1 MLEGLQLPRRDRRVL
16 VDASTLDDAGV
27 FAHGRGEAL
36 VQTIDFFTPIVDDP
50 YDFGQIA
57 AANALSDVYAMGG
70 RPLTALA
77 LLCAPETGLP
87 HEVVRAVLQ
96 GGLDKMKEAGASVV
110 GGHSVRDP
118 ELKFGYAVTGVV
130 KRRQLLRNS
139 GARPGDRLF
148 LTKPLGTGVLATALK
163 RERLDEPALRRVTR
177 QMATLNRGAAE
188 AAVEFGARAATDVT
202 GFGLLGHA
210 SQLADASGV
219 SLRLAPSTDWLLPR
233 VLEFV
238 AEGVAPG
245 GLRSNR
251 SFYGARVDA
260 GPVAGP
266 LLEAL
271 FDPQT
276 SGGLLV
282 ALPARRAAGFA
293 TALRRR
299 RAWCQEIGEVVA
311 RTAHAVV
318 LAA

>member
-1 MLEGLQLPRRDRRVL
+1 MLDGLQLPRRDRRVL

-36 VQTIDFFTPIVDDP
+36 VQTLDFFTPIVDDP

-77 LLCAPETGLP
+77 LLCAPESGLA

-96 GGLDKMKEAGASVV
+96 GGLDKMKEAGTSVV

-118 ELKFGYAVTGVV
+118 ELKFGYSVTGVV

-139 GARPGDRLF
+139 GARPGDRVF
-148 LTKPLGTGVLATALK
+148 LTKPLGTGVLSTALK
-163 RERLDEPALRRVTR
+163 RGKLDEPSLRRLTR
-177 QMATLNRGAAE
+177 QMATLNRAAAE

-202 GFGLLGHA
+202 GFGLAGHA

-219 SLRLAPSTDWLLPR
+219 TLRLTPAADWLLPR
-233 VLEFV
+233 VATFL

-245 GLRSNR
+245 GLKSNR
-251 SFYGARVDA
+251 EFYGPRVDA
-260 GPVAGP
+260 GPVTGP
-266 LLEAL
+266 LLDAL
-271 FDPQT
+271 HDPQT

-282 ALPARRAAGFA
+282 AVPPRRAVGFA
-293 TALRRR
+293 AALRRR
-299 RAWCQEIGEVVA
+299 RTVCLEAGEVVA
-311 RTAHAVV
+311 RGTHAVV